1 MINKLKD
8 IKESLCYDD
17 VLLLPQYST
26 IKSRFTDVDLSV
38 TLDKK
43 RGITLKLPIIS
54 SPMDTIT
61 EDVMA
66 ITLADIGGLGII
78 HRYNTIEKQV
88 SLLNNVLVDNKDR
101 LVACAIGISG
111 DYLERAEKLVKEGCR
126 ILCLDVAHGHCEQMK
141 IALETLR
148 VLYPDVHL
156 MAGNIATYSGG
167 CDLQR
172 WGADS
177 IRCGVGSGSICS
189 TRIQTGHGQ
198 QVLQTIMDC
207 ATHYPCCLNVEVPL
221 IADGGIKNSG
231 DMAKALAAGASF
243 AMIGSLFA
251 GTTETPGEII
261 LDKSDKKRKLYRGM
275 ASKEAQLEWRGRAA
289 SLEGVSTT
297 VPYKG
302 SVLEILSNIDTNL
315 RSAFSYSGAHNIN
328 EFWEKSIFVKQTAG
342 GYNESYTH
350 ILNRN

>member
-17 VLLLPQYST
+17 VLLLPRYST
-26 IKSRFTDVDLSV
+26 IKSRFIDVDLSV

-61 EDVMA
+61 EDRMAIVMA
-66 ITLADIGGLGII
+66 DVGGLGII
-78 HRYNTIEKQV
+78 HRYNTIERQIF
-88 SLLNNVLVDNKDR
+88 LLSTVLFDNSDR
-101 LVACAIGISG
+101 NVACAIGISG
-111 DYLERAEKLVKEGCR
+111 DYLERAERLVKSGCR

-141 IALETLR
+141 IALQTLR
-148 VLYPDVHL
+148 PLYPDIHL
-156 MAGNIATYSGG
+156 MAGNIATSIGG
-167 CDLQR
+167 CELQE

-198 QVLQTIMDC
+198 QVLQTIVDC
-207 ATHYPCCLNVEVPL
+207 AEHVSDDLPL

-231 DMAKALAAGASF
+231 DIAKALAGGASF

-297 VPYKG
+297 VPYRG
-302 SVLEILSNIDTNL
+302 TVLEILNNIDTNL
-315 RSAFSYSGAHNIN
+315 RSCFSYSGAHNIN
-328 EFWEKSIFVKQTAG
+328 EFWDRSIFVKQTAG
-342 GYNESYTH
+342 GYNESFTH